1 MNNIVQ
7 DIDTLLSN
15 NYLLYDN
22 FPYPEGTQ
30 LEFKKTFH
38 SNQLDKY
45 RQTICAFLNTNGGH
59 IIFGVSDN
67 CTISGCNI
75 KQNEIDNILLFVDS
89 LYELLKKSDG
99 NHLEQNTLKV
109 RINEIA
115 KNIYIIFISCYR
127 EDNCIYQLLSGESWT
142 RINASNRKCNISKL
156 HSIQDIIAIKNK
168 LDAIHESKVY
178 DTVIEISNIMNKK
191 SVIEK
196 EKIKKDL
203 DKKKY
208 NSFFDICML
217 LLVIPTGFLINN
229 YINLIR

>member
-30 LEFKKTFH
+30 IEFKKTFH
-38 SNQLDKY
+38 NNQLEKY

-59 IIFGVSDN
+59 IIYGVSDD
-67 CTISGCNI
+67 CSIVGCNI

-99 NHLEQNTLKV
+99 NHIGQNTLKV

-115 KNIYIIFISCYR
+115 KNIYIIIISCYR
-127 EDNCIYQLLSGESWT
+127 EDKYIYQFISGESWT
-142 RINASNRKCNISKL
+142 RINASNRKCNLTKL
-156 HSIQDIIAIKNK
+156 HSFQDIIIIKSKLETYYNNK
-168 LDAIHESKVY
+168 LNH
-178 DTVIEISNIMNKK
+178 TVIEISNIMNDKNKK
-191 SVIEK
+191 EQYYN
-196 EKIKKDL
+196 KKDIV
-203 DKKKY
+203 K
-208 NSFFDICML
+208 
-217 LLVIPTGFLINN
+217 NN
-229 YINLIR
+229 YYTLFGTLILLIITIGLSVDKYWQLIY